1 LKSATPLGGAYSAFS
16 ENPRIDGTGRRR
28 KRRKEERIG
37 KENENTRRRELEER
51 GWKIRVGACVPTYF
65 TI

>member
-1 LKSATPLGGAYSAFS
+1 MDR
-16 ENPRIDGTGRRR
+16 ERR